1 VKLPTSLDVNRLLP
15 TRVPFRLRVFFRG
28 TFLLLALATIAL
40 ALAVLQD
47 EKERS
52 YRNYQD
58 GFKKNQAQI
67 AAKLRHPTG
76 QLVLLNPKAYT
87 GAVTPLRPVVLPFS
101 ALDFDD
107 RNKAQQAVEMAGCLV
122 QYPDAASMC
131 VAIGN
136 NPFAGGYIYAV
147 GSFNSGAL
155 VPHISGELDLALSH
169 RARITVDMRGE
180 QFRWIAPF
188 ELTPDSPNAA
198 NLGNVRGR
206 LVGFV
211 DNGPITPATRPLRDF
226 RGWLWQDGRC
236 VEANAIA
243 PASAPATGAASQA
256 QAQDAATCT
265 KRAFVSVRLPIE
277 LFREAIYQK
286 APNAIVWPPA
296 DLDQIKV
303 RIEMLAPSKS
313 VVTSATANTPST
325 AISTAT
331 LAATD
336 ASSDTATVA
345 ITDAAT
351 TVTGDITTDTASIT
365 MSAASTINTSTIYT
379 ATISTTTRATITN
392 TVNLAVA
399 PIAPVFDSNT
409 NGATAPFS
417 WAELTPLL
425 LPGEKL
431 RVRKLSAA
439 SPNATNTSA
448 DIVNL
453 AGAESTEQL
462 SPLIGQLIRRLEVDG
477 FDAPI
482 TSQDIVSTPLGRYEL
497 TLTGDI
503 RTVNKTLTA
512 VATRVSWFV
521 GAMLLAIFLT
531 WLAIELIII
540 RRITEL
546 TRRAATVSKGV
557 KSTVA
562 SDNLSAVDLSD
573 LRGGDELGVL
583 AGGLQ
588 DLLQRVN
595 EDVRREH
602 IRVAQEKDTW
612 HAVGHEIMSPL
623 QSLMVLHGSVDDP
636 AHRYISRMQQAVR
649 VLYGSASPSEAFES
663 TALNVQTLDV
673 NEFLSHIASNSA
685 AAGIQG
691 VTFTPATQAVTV
703 RADEYSL
710 EDAVSHI
717 LRNAQRYRLPNTPIA
732 ITLTVNTS
740 EGKAP
745 EAVVTIHNQGPHIA
759 ADMLGKIFEYGV
771 SDQQDAGALGNRGQG
786 LFVAKTYMAKMG
798 GTITARNVDDG
809 VCFELSLQY
818 AGGRV

>member
-1 VKLPTSLDVNRLLP
+1 MKLPGYLQGGLDVNRLLP
-15 TRVPFRLRVFFRG
+15 TRLPFRLRVFFRG

-76 QLVLLNPKAYT
+76 QLLLLNPNAYT

-107 RNKAQQAVEMAGCLV
+107 RNKSQQAVEMAGCLV

-136 NPFAGGYIYAV
+136 NPFAGGFIYAV

-155 VPHISGELDLALSH
+155 VPHTSGELDLRLAH
-169 RARITVDMRGE
+169 RARITVEMRGG

-188 ELTPDSPNAA
+188 EITPDNANAA

-236 VEANAIA
+236 VD
-243 PASAPATGAASQA
+243 ASAAAAASGA
-256 QAQDAATCT
+256 QGADAATCT
-265 KRAFVSVRLPIE
+265 KRAFISVRLPIE
-277 LFREAIYQK
+277 LFREAIFRK

-303 RIEMLAPSKS
+303 RIEMLAPSIAS
-313 VVTSATANTPST
+313 SPGDNGV
-325 AISTAT
+325 TAT
-331 LAATD
+331 
-336 ASSDTATVA
+336 
-345 ITDAAT
+345 
-351 TVTGDITTDTASIT
+351 
-365 MSAASTINTSTIYT
+365 
-379 ATISTTTRATITN
+379 STTLSN
-392 TVNLAVA
+392 PA
-399 PIAPVFDSNT
+399 PLFDSNAG
-409 NGATAPFS
+409 GATAPFS
-417 WAELTPLL
+417 WSELAPLL

-431 RVRKLSAA
+431 RVRKLGVA
-439 SPNATNTSA
+439 SNSA

-462 SPLIGQLIRRLEVDG
+462 SPLIGQLIRRLDVEG
-477 FDAPI
+477 YDAPI
-482 TSQDIVSTPLGRYEL
+482 TSQDVISTPLGRYEL
-497 TLTGDI
+497 SLTGDI

-531 WLAIELIII
+531 WLAIELSII

-562 SDNLSAVDLSD
+562 SDTLSAVDLSD

-595 EDVRREH
+595 EDLRREH

-685 AAGIQG
+685 AAGISD
-691 VTFTPATQAVTV
+691 VTFTAAQAVTV

-717 LRNAQRYRLPNTPIA
+717 LRNAQRYRLPGTPIA
-732 ITLTVNTS
+732 ITLAVNTT
-740 EGKAP
+740 EGAAP
-745 EAVVTIHNQGPHIA
+745 EAVVNIRNQGPHIA
-759 ADMLGKIFEYGV
+759 PDMLGKIFEYGV
-771 SDQQDAGALGNRGQG
+771 SDQQDAAALGNRGQG

-798 GTITARNVDDG
+798 GTITARNVEDG
-809 VCFELSLQY
+809 VCFELRLQY

>member
-1 VKLPTSLDVNRLLP
+1 MKLPTSLDVNRLLP

-28 TFLLLALATIAL
+28 AFLLLALATIGL

-76 QLVLLNPKAYT
+76 QLVLLNPSAYT
-87 GAVTPLRPVVLPFS
+87 GNVTPLRPVVLPFS

-107 RNKAQQAVEMAGCLV
+107 KSKAQQAVEMAGCLV

-136 NPFAGGYIYAV
+136 NPFAGGFIYAV
-147 GSFNSGAL
+147 GSFNSGLL
-155 VPHISGELDLALSH
+155 VPHIPGELDLSLSH
-169 RARITVDMRGE
+169 RARITVDMRG
-180 QFRWIAPF
+180 QSFKWIAPF
-188 ELTPDSPNAA
+188 ETTEENANIA

-206 LVGFV
+206 LVGFAG
-211 DNGPITPATRPLRDF
+211 DASITPATRPIRDF

-236 VEANAIA
+236 VDGLALLPE
-243 PASAPATGAASQA
+243 AASS
-256 QAQDAATCT
+256 AACT

-277 LFREAIYQK
+277 LFREALFQK
-286 APNAIVWPPA
+286 GPAGVVWPPA

-303 RIEMLAPSKS
+303 RVELLP
-313 VVTSATANTPST
+313 PG
-325 AISTAT
+325 
-331 LAATD
+331 D
-336 ASSDTATVA
+336 AVP
-345 ITDAAT
+345 
-351 TVTGDITTDTASIT
+351 
-365 MSAASTINTSTIYT
+365 
-379 ATISTTTRATITN
+379 
-392 TVNLAVA
+392 L
-399 PIAPVFDSNT
+399 FDSNAR
-409 NGATAPFS
+409 GATAPFS
-417 WAELTPLL
+417 WSEITPLL

-431 RVRKLSAA
+431 RVRKVSSIKTTTHPDIITLSGEE
-439 SPNATNTSA
+439 T
-448 DIVNL
+448 
-453 AGAESTEQL
+453 TEQS
-462 SPLIGQLIRRLEVDG
+462 SPLIGRLIRRLDVDG
-477 FDAPI
+477 YDAPI
-482 TSQDIVSTPLGRYEL
+482 NNTEVISTPLGRYEL
-497 TLTGDI
+497 MLSGDI
-503 RTVNKTLTA
+503 RSVNKALTA

-531 WLAIELIII
+531 WLAIELRII

-557 KSTVA
+557 KSTLA
-562 SDNLSAVDLSD
+562 SDNLATVDLSD

-595 EDVRREH
+595 EDVRREQ
-602 IRVAQEKDTW
+602 IRIAQEKDTW

-623 QSLMVLHGSVDDP
+623 QSLMVLHGSADDP

-663 TALNVQTLDV
+663 TALNVQTLDI
-673 NEFLSHIASNSA
+673 NEFLIHIASNSA
-685 AAGIQG
+685 AAGIPN
-691 VTFTPATQAVTV
+691 VTFAPVAHTVMV

-717 LRNAQRYRLPNTPIA
+717 LRNAQRYRLPGTPIP
-732 ITLTVNTS
+732 ITLAVNTTES
-740 EGKAP
+740 TAP
-745 EAVVTIHNQGPHIA
+745 EAIVSISNQGPHIERE
-759 ADMLGKIFEYGV
+759 MLGKIFEYGV
-771 SDQQDAGALGNRGQG
+771 SDQADSAAHGQRGQG

-798 GTITARNVDDG
+798 GTITAHNVDGG
-809 VCFELSLQY
+809 VCFELRLQY
-818 AGGRV
+818 AGGRA

>member
-1 VKLPTSLDVNRLLP
+1 MKLPGYLQGGLDVNRLLP

-76 QLVLLNPKAYT
+76 QLVLLNPNAYT

-136 NPFAGGYIYAV
+136 NPFAGGFIYAV

-155 VPHISGELDLALSH
+155 VPHTSGELDLRLAH

-180 QFRWIAPF
+180 AFRWIAPF
-188 ELTPDSPNAA
+188 EITPDNANAA

-206 LVGFV
+206 LVGFL

-236 VEANAIA
+236 VDASAAA
-243 PASAPATGAASQA
+243 PANGAQPA
-256 QAQDAATCT
+256 DAATCT
-265 KRAFVSVRLPIE
+265 KRAFISVRLPIE
-277 LFREAIYQK
+277 LFREAIFQK

-303 RIEMLAPSKS
+303 RVEMLAPS
-313 VVTSATANTPST
+313 
-325 AISTAT
+325 I
-331 LAATD
+331 
-336 ASSDTATVA
+336 ASSPGDNG
-345 ITDAAT
+345 ITAAT
-351 TVTGDITTDTASIT
+351 TSTAS
-365 MSAASTINTSTIYT
+365 NP
-379 ATISTTTRATITN
+379 
-392 TVNLAVA
+392 A
-399 PIAPVFDSNT
+399 PLFDSNAG
-409 NGATAPFS
+409 GATAPFS
-417 WAELTPLL
+417 WSELAPLL

-431 RVRKLSAA
+431 RVRKLGA
-439 SPNATNTSA
+439 SNSA

-453 AGAESTEQL
+453 AGAEGTEQL
-462 SPLIGQLIRRLEVDG
+462 SPLIGQLIRRIEVEG
-477 FDAPI
+477 YDAPI
-482 TSQDIVSTPLGRYEL
+482 TSQDVISTPLGRYEL
-497 TLTGDI
+497 SLTGDI

-531 WLAIELIII
+531 WLAIELSII

-562 SDNLSAVDLSD
+562 SDKLSALDLSD

-649 VLYGSASPSEAFES
+649 VLYGGASPSEAFES

-685 AAGIQG
+685 AAGIPD
-691 VTFTPATQAVTV
+691 VIFAPAAQAVIV

-717 LRNAQRYRLPNTPIA
+717 LRNAQRYRLAGTPIA
-732 ITLTVNTS
+732 ITLAVSTT
-740 EGKAP
+740 EGAAP
-745 EAVVTIHNQGPHIA
+745 EAVVSISNQGPHIA
-759 ADMLGKIFEYGV
+759 FDMLGKIFEYGV
-771 SDQQDAGALGNRGQG
+771 SDQQDAAALGNRGQG

-798 GTITARNVDDG
+798 GTITARNVGGG
-809 VCFELSLQY
+809 VCFELRLQR
-818 AGGRV
+818 AGGRA

>member
-1 VKLPTSLDVNRLLP
+1 VKLPAYLQGSLDVNRLLP

-28 TFLLLALATIAL
+28 AFLLLALATIGL

-76 QLVLLNPKAYT
+76 QLVLLNPNTYT
-87 GAVTPLRPVVLPFS
+87 RNITPLRPVVLPFS

-107 RNKAQQAVEMAGCLV
+107 KSKAQQAVEMAGCLV

-136 NPFAGGYIYAV
+136 NPFAGGFIYAV
-147 GSFNSGAL
+147 GGFNSGAL
-155 VPHISGELDLALSH
+155 VPHIPGELDLSLAH
-169 RARITVDMRGE
+169 RARITVDMRG
-180 QFRWIAPF
+180 QSFQWIAPF
-188 ELTPDSPNAA
+188 ESSEESANIA

-206 LVGFV
+206 LVGFAG
-211 DNGPITPATRPLRDF
+211 NGPITPATRPVRDF

-236 VEANAIA
+236 ADGSLA
-243 PASAPATGAASQA
+243 PQSP
-256 QAQDAATCT
+256 CT
-265 KRAFVSVRLPIE
+265 KRTFVSVRLPIE
-277 LFREAIYQK
+277 LFREALFR
-286 APNAIVWPPA
+286 ASPGTIVWPPA
-296 DLDQIKV
+296 DLDQITV
-303 RIEMLAPSKS
+303 RVEMLP
-313 VVTSATANTPST
+313 PG
-325 AISTAT
+325 
-331 LAATD
+331 
-336 ASSDTATVA
+336 
-345 ITDAAT
+345 DAA
-351 TVTGDITTDTASIT
+351 A
-365 MSAASTINTSTIYT
+365 
-379 ATISTTTRATITN
+379 
-392 TVNLAVA
+392 L
-399 PIAPVFDSNT
+399 FDSNAS
-409 NGATAPFS
+409 GATAPFS
-417 WAELTPLL
+417 WAEITPLL

-431 RVRKLSAA
+431 RIRQLGAANAVKDIITLSGIEATEPA
-439 SPNATNTSA
+439 SPL
-448 DIVNL
+448 V
-453 AGAESTEQL
+453 GR
-462 SPLIGQLIRRLEVDG
+462 LIRSLQVEG
-477 FDAPI
+477 YDAPI
-482 TSQDIVSTPLGRYEL
+482 ANTEVISTPLGRFEL
-497 TLTGDI
+497 TLAGDI
-503 RTVNKTLTA
+503 RTVNKNLTA

-531 WLAIELIII
+531 WLAIELSII

-562 SDNLSAVDLSD
+562 SDNLATVDLTD

-595 EDVRREH
+595 EDVRREQ
-602 IRVAQEKDTW
+602 IRIAQEKDTW

-663 TALNVQTLDV
+663 TALDVQTLDV

-685 AAGIQG
+685 AAGITD
-691 VTFTPATQAVTV
+691 VIFAPAAQPVMV

-717 LRNAQRYRLPNTPIA
+717 LRNAQRYRLPGTPIP
-732 ITLTVNTS
+732 ITLTINTT
-740 EGKAP
+740 EGTAP
-745 EAVVTIHNQGPHIA
+745 EAIVSISNQGPHIER
-759 ADMLGKIFEYGV
+759 DMLGKIFEYGV
-771 SDQQDAGALGNRGQG
+771 SDQADSAAHGQRGQG

-798 GTITARNVDDG
+798 GTITARNVEGG
-809 VCFELSLQY
+809 VCFELRLQY
-818 AGGRV
+818 AGGRA

>member
-1 VKLPTSLDVNRLLP
+1 VKLPAYLQESLDVNRLLP

-28 TFLLLALATIAL
+28 AFLLLALATLGL

-67 AAKLRHPTG
+67 AAKLLHPTG
-76 QLVLLNPKAYT
+76 QLVLLNPNAYT
-87 GAVTPLRPVVLPFS
+87 RNITPLRPVVLPFS

-107 RNKAQQAVEMAGCLV
+107 KSKAQQAVEMAGCLV
-122 QYPDAASMC
+122 QYSDAASMC

-136 NPFAGGYIYAV
+136 NPFAGGFIYAV
-147 GSFNSGAL
+147 GSFNSGVL
-155 VPHISGELDLALSH
+155 VPHISGELDLSLSH
-169 RARITVDMRGE
+169 RARITVDMRG
-180 QFRWIAPF
+180 QSFKWIAPF
-188 ELTPDSPNAA
+188 ETAEESANIA

-206 LVGFV
+206 LVGFAG
-211 DNGPITPATRPLRDF
+211 DAPITPATRPIRDF

-236 VEANAIA
+236 VDGAAVVSDANATTA
-243 PASAPATGAASQA
+243 
-256 QAQDAATCT
+256 CT

-277 LFREAIYQK
+277 LFREALFQK
-286 APNAIVWPPA
+286 GPAGVVWPPA

-303 RIEMLAPSKS
+303 RVELLP
-313 VVTSATANTPST
+313 PG
-325 AISTAT
+325 
-331 LAATD
+331 
-336 ASSDTATVA
+336 
-345 ITDAAT
+345 DAAP
-351 TVTGDITTDTASIT
+351 
-365 MSAASTINTSTIYT
+365 
-379 ATISTTTRATITN
+379 
-392 TVNLAVA
+392 L
-399 PIAPVFDSNT
+399 FDSNAS
-409 NGATAPFS
+409 GATAPFS
-417 WAELTPLL
+417 WSEITPLL

-431 RVRKLSAA
+431 RVRKVSAA
-439 SPNATNTSA
+439 NNNPNA
-448 DIVNL
+448 DIITL
-453 AGAESTEQL
+453 SGAETTEQS
-462 SPLIGQLIRRLEVDG
+462 SPLIGRLIRRLQVEG
-477 FDAPI
+477 YDAPI
-482 TSQDIVSTPLGRYEL
+482 NNTEVISTPLGRYEL
-497 TLTGDI
+497 TLSGDI
-503 RTVNKTLTA
+503 RTVNKALTA

-531 WLAIELIII
+531 WLAIELSII

-562 SDNLSAVDLSD
+562 SDNLTTVDLTD

-595 EDVRREH
+595 EDVRREQ
-602 IRVAQEKDTW
+602 IRIAQEKDTW

-663 TALNVQTLDV
+663 TALDVQTLDV

-685 AAGIQG
+685 AAGIPDVMFALAAQP
-691 VTFTPATQAVTV
+691 VMV

-717 LRNAQRYRLPNTPIA
+717 LRNAQRYRLPGTPIP
-732 ITLTVNTS
+732 ITLTINTT
-740 EGKAP
+740 EGTAP
-745 EAVVTIHNQGPHIA
+745 EAVVSISNQGPHIER
-759 ADMLGKIFEYGV
+759 DMLGKIFEYGV
-771 SDQQDAGALGNRGQG
+771 SDQADSAAHGQRGQG

-798 GTITARNVDDG
+798 GTITACNVEGG
-809 VCFELSLQY
+809 VCFELRLQY
-818 AGGRV
+818 AGGRA

>member
-15 TRVPFRLRVFFRG
+15 TRVPFGLRVFFRG
-28 TFLLLALATIAL
+28 AFLLLALATIGL

-76 QLVLLNPKAYT
+76 QLVLLNPNAYSND
-87 GAVTPLRPVVLPFS
+87 VTPLRPVVLPFS

-107 RNKAQQAVEMAGCLV
+107 KSKAQQAVEMAGCLV

-131 VAIGN
+131 VAVGN
-136 NPFAGGYIYAV
+136 NPFAGGFIYAV
-147 GSFNSGAL
+147 GSFNSGVL
-155 VPHISGELDLALSH
+155 VPHISGELDLTLAH
-169 RARITVDMRGE
+169 RALITVQMRG
-180 QFRWIAPF
+180 QTFTWIAPF
-188 ELTPDSPNAA
+188 EAAEESANIA

-206 LVGFV
+206 LVGFSG
-211 DNGPITPATRPLRDF
+211 DTPITSATRPVRDF

-236 VEANAIA
+236 VEAATTTA
-243 PASAPATGAASQA
+243 LSAPSSDTV
-256 QAQDAATCT
+256 CT

-277 LFREAIYQK
+277 LFREALFQK
-286 APNAIVWPPA
+286 GPAGVVWPPA

-303 RIEMLAPSKS
+303 RVALLAPG
-313 VVTSATANTPST
+313 SAPA
-325 AISTAT
+325 
-331 LAATD
+331 L
-336 ASSDTATVA
+336 
-345 ITDAAT
+345 
-351 TVTGDITTDTASIT
+351 
-365 MSAASTINTSTIYT
+365 
-379 ATISTTTRATITN
+379 
-392 TVNLAVA
+392 
-399 PIAPVFDSNT
+399 FDSNT
-409 NGATAPFS
+409 SGATAPFS
-417 WAELTPLL
+417 WAEITPLL

-431 RVRKLSAA
+431 RIRKIGGTKT
-439 SPNATNTSA
+439 TNA
-448 DIVNL
+448 DIITL
-453 AGAESTEQL
+453 SGAETSEPA
-462 SPLIGQLIRRLEVDG
+462 SPLIGRLIRRLQVEG
-477 FDAPI
+477 YDAPI
-482 TSQDIVSTPLGRYEL
+482 TNTEVISTSLGRYEL
-497 TLTGDI
+497 TLSGDI
-503 RTVNKTLTA
+503 RTVNKALTA

-521 GAMLLAIFLT
+521 GGMLLAIFLT
-531 WLAIELIII
+531 WLAIEVRII

-546 TRRAATVSKGV
+546 TRRAAAVSKGV

-562 SDNLSAVDLSD
+562 SDNLAAVNLAD
-573 LRGGDELGVL
+573 LRGSDELGVL

-623 QSLMVLHGSVDDP
+623 QSLMVLHGNADDP

-649 VLYGSASPSEAFES
+649 VLYGSASPSEAFEA
-663 TALNVQTLDV
+663 TALDVQTLDV
-673 NEFLSHIASNSA
+673 NEFLNHIASNAA

-691 VTFTPATQAVTV
+691 VTFAPVTQPVMV

-717 LRNAQRYRLPNTPIA
+717 LRNAQRYRLQDTPIH
-732 ITLTVNTS
+732 ITLSVQQP
-740 EGKAP
+740 EGAAK
-745 EAVVTIHNQGPHIA
+745 EALVTIHNQGPQIDVA
-759 ADMLGKIFEYGV
+759 MLGKIFEYGV
-771 SDQQDAGALGNRGQG
+771 SDQADSAAQGQRGQG

-798 GTITARNVDDG
+798 GTITARNVAGG
-809 VCFELSLQY
+809 VCFDLRLQY
-818 AGGRV
+818 AGGAGGAGART

>member
-28 TFLLLALATIAL
+28 AFLLLALATIGL

-76 QLVLLNPKAYT
+76 QLVLLNPTAYT
-87 GAVTPLRPVVLPFS
+87 GDVTPLRPVVLPFS

-107 RNKAQQAVEMAGCLV
+107 KSKAQQAVEMAGCLV

-136 NPFAGGYIYAV
+136 NPFAGGFIYAV
-147 GSFNSGAL
+147 GSFNSGVL
-155 VPHISGELDLALSH
+155 VPHISGELDLSLSH
-169 RARITVDMRGE
+169 RARITVDMRG
-180 QFRWIAPF
+180 QSFKWIAPF
-188 ELTPDSPNAA
+188 ETAEESANIA

-206 LVGFV
+206 LVGFAG
-211 DNGPITPATRPLRDF
+211 DAPITPATRPIRDF

-236 VEANAIA
+236 VDGAAVVPVVSTD
-243 PASAPATGAASQA
+243 PASSV
-256 QAQDAATCT
+256 TCT

-277 LFREAIYQK
+277 LFREALFQK
-286 APNAIVWPPA
+286 GPAGVVWPPA

-303 RIEMLAPSKS
+303 RVEMLQPG
-313 VVTSATANTPST
+313 
-325 AISTAT
+325 
-331 LAATD
+331 D
-336 ASSDTATVA
+336 AVP
-345 ITDAAT
+345 
-351 TVTGDITTDTASIT
+351 
-365 MSAASTINTSTIYT
+365 
-379 ATISTTTRATITN
+379 
-392 TVNLAVA
+392 L
-399 PIAPVFDSNT
+399 FDSNAS
-409 NGATAPFS
+409 GATAPFS
-417 WAELTPLL
+417 WSEITPLL

-431 RVRKLSAA
+431 RVRKVGAA
-439 SPNATNTSA
+439 NNNPNA
-448 DIVNL
+448 DIITL
-453 AGAESTEQL
+453 SGAETTEQS
-462 SPLIGQLIRRLEVDG
+462 SPLIGRLIRRLEVDG
-477 FDAPI
+477 YDAPI
-482 TSQDIVSTPLGRYEL
+482 NNTEVISTPLGRYEL
-497 TLTGDI
+497 TLSGDI
-503 RTVNKTLTA
+503 RTVNKALTA

-521 GAMLLAIFLT
+521 VGMLLAIFLT
-531 WLAIELIII
+531 WLAIEVRII

-557 KSTVA
+557 RA
-562 SDNLSAVDLSD
+562 SDNLATVDLTD

-595 EDVRREH
+595 EDVRREQ
-602 IRVAQEKDTW
+602 IRIAQEKDTW

-623 QSLMVLHGSVDDP
+623 QSLMVLHGNASDP

-685 AAGIQG
+685 AAGIPD
-691 VTFTPATQAVTV
+691 VIFAPATQPVMV

-717 LRNAQRYRLPNTPIA
+717 LRNAQRYRLLGTPIP

-740 EGKAP
+740 EGTAP
-745 EAVVTIHNQGPHIA
+745 EAIVSISNQGPHIEH
-759 ADMLGKIFEYGV
+759 DMLGKIFEYGV
-771 SDQQDAGALGNRGQG
+771 SDQADSAAHGQRGQG

-798 GTITARNVDDG
+798 GTITARNVEGG
-809 VCFELSLQY
+809 VCFELRLQY
-818 AGGRV
+818 AGNKS

>member
-1 VKLPTSLDVNRLLP
+1 MKLPTSLDVNRLLP

-155 VPHISGELDLALSH
+155 VPHTSGELDLALSH

-236 VEANAIA
+236 VEASAIA
-243 PASAPATGAASQA
+243 PARAPASAAASDG

-277 LFREAIYQK
+277 LFREAIYQR

-303 RIEMLAPSKS
+303 RVEMLAPSKS
-313 VVTSATANTPST
+313 VFPSVTSTFA
-325 AISTAT
+325 
-331 LAATD
+331 
-336 ASSDTATVA
+336 
-345 ITDAAT
+345 
-351 TVTGDITTDTASIT
+351 
-365 MSAASTINTSTIYT
+365 SAASTAIAQVTLATEVPSTDKVTTGAAIVATTETVSLATTSTANFT
-379 ATISTTTRATITN
+379 
-392 TVNLAVA
+392 VA
-399 PIAPVFDSNT
+399 PIAHVFDSNAS
-409 NGATAPFS
+409 GATAPFS
-417 WAELTPLL
+417 WSELVPLL

-431 RVRKLSAA
+431 RVRKLSATSPSA
-439 SPNATNTSA
+439 SPTSA

-477 FDAPI
+477 YDAPI
-482 TSQDIVSTPLGRYEL
+482 TSQDVISTPLGRYEL
-497 TLTGDI
+497 TLTGDM

-531 WLAIELIII
+531 WLAIELSII

-685 AAGIQG
+685 AAGIQD
-691 VTFTPATQAVTV
+691 VTFIPAAQAVTV

-717 LRNAQRYRLPNTPIA
+717 LRNAQRYRLPSTPIA

-745 EAVVTIHNQGPHIA
+745 EAVIAIHNQGPHIDP
-759 ADMLGKIFEYGV
+759 DMLGKIFEYGV
-771 SDQQDAGALGNRGQG
+771 SDQQDAAALGNRGQG

-798 GTITARNVDDG
+798 GTITARNVEDG
-809 VCFELSLQY
+809 VCFELRLQY

>member
-1 VKLPTSLDVNRLLP
+1 MKLPTSIDVNRLLP

-28 TFLLLALATIAL
+28 AFLLLALATIGL

-76 QLVLLNPKAYT
+76 QLVLLNPTAYT
-87 GAVTPLRPVVLPFS
+87 SAVTPLHPVVLPFS

-107 RNKAQQAVEMAGCLV
+107 KSKAQQAVEMAGCLV

-136 NPFAGGYIYAV
+136 NPFAGGFIYAV
-147 GSFNSGAL
+147 GSFNSGVL
-155 VPHISGELDLALSH
+155 VPHIPGELDLSLSH
-169 RARITVDMRGE
+169 RARITVDMRG
-180 QFRWIAPF
+180 QSFKWIAPF
-188 ELTPDSPNAA
+188 ETAEESANIA

-206 LVGFV
+206 LVGFAG
-211 DNGPITPATRPLRDF
+211 DAPITPATRPIRDF

-236 VEANAIA
+236 VDGAAA
-243 PASAPATGAASQA
+243 VPDAASVAASAAPIV
-256 QAQDAATCT
+256 TCT

-277 LFREAIYQK
+277 LFREALFQK
-286 APNAIVWPPA
+286 GPAGVVWPPA

-303 RIEMLAPSKS
+303 HVELLPPGEA
-313 VVTSATANTPST
+313 
-325 AISTAT
+325 
-331 LAATD
+331 
-336 ASSDTATVA
+336 
-345 ITDAAT
+345 
-351 TVTGDITTDTASIT
+351 
-365 MSAASTINTSTIYT
+365 
-379 ATISTTTRATITN
+379 
-392 TVNLAVA
+392 
-399 PIAPVFDSNT
+399 APVFNSNAG
-409 NGATAPFS
+409 GATAPFS
-417 WAELTPLL
+417 WAEITPLL

-431 RVRKLSAA
+431 RVRKVGAVNKN
-439 SPNATNTSA
+439 PSA
-448 DIVNL
+448 DIIAL
-453 AGAESTEQL
+453 SGAETTEQS
-462 SPLIGQLIRRLEVDG
+462 SPLIGRLIRRLEVDG
-477 FDAPI
+477 YDAPI
-482 TSQDIVSTPLGRYEL
+482 SNTEVISTPLGRYEL
-497 TLTGDI
+497 ILSGDI
-503 RTVNKTLTA
+503 RTVNKALTA

-521 GAMLLAIFLT
+521 GGMLLAIFVT
-531 WLAIELIII
+531 WLAIELRII

-562 SDNLSAVDLSD
+562 SDNLSAVDLTD
-573 LRGGDELGVL
+573 LRGSDELGVL

-595 EDVRREH
+595 EDVRREQ

-623 QSLMVLHGSVDDP
+623 QSLMVLHGNADDP

-663 TALNVQTLDV
+663 TALNVRTLDV
-673 NEFLSHIASNSA
+673 NDFLSHIASNSA
-685 AAGIQG
+685 AAGIPD
-691 VTFTPATQAVTV
+691 VLFTPATQAVMV

-710 EDAVSHI
+710 EDVVSHI
-717 LRNAQRYRLPNTPIA
+717 LRNAQRYRLPGTPIP
-732 ITLTVNTS
+732 ITLAVNNS
-740 EGKAP
+740 EGTAP
-745 EAVVTIHNQGPHIA
+745 EAVVSISNQGPHIEH
-759 ADMLGKIFEYGV
+759 DMLGKIFEYGV
-771 SDQQDAGALGNRGQG
+771 SDQADSAAHGQRGQG

-798 GTITARNVDDG
+798 GTITARNVEGG
-809 VCFELSLQY
+809 VCFELRLQY
-818 AGGRV
+818 AGNKP

>member
-1 VKLPTSLDVNRLLP
+1 MKLPGYLQGGLDVNRLLP
-15 TRVPFRLRVFFRG
+15 ARVPFRLRVFFRG

-76 QLVLLNPKAYT
+76 QLVLLNPNAYA

-131 VAIGN
+131 VAVGN
-136 NPFAGGYIYAV
+136 NPFAGGFIYAV

-155 VPHISGELDLALSH
+155 VPHTSGELDLRLAH

-188 ELTPDSPNAA
+188 EITPDSANAA

-236 VEANAIA
+236 VDASAGA
-243 PASAPATGAASQA
+243 PAGSATPA
-256 QAQDAATCT
+256 DAATCT
-265 KRAFVSVRLPIE
+265 KRAFISVRLPIE
-277 LFREAIYQK
+277 LFREAIFQK

-303 RIEMLAPSKS
+303 RMEMLAPS
-313 VVTSATANTPST
+313 
-325 AISTAT
+325 I
-331 LAATD
+331 
-336 ASSDTATVA
+336 ASSQSDSSVT
-345 ITDAAT
+345 AAT
-351 TVTGDITTDTASIT
+351 T
-365 MSAASTINTSTIYT
+365 STS
-379 ATISTTTRATITN
+379 SDP
-392 TVNLAVA
+392 A
-399 PIAPVFDSNT
+399 PLFDSNAG
-409 NGATAPFS
+409 GATAPFS
-417 WAELTPLL
+417 WSELAPLL

-431 RVRKLSAA
+431 RVRKLGAA
-439 SPNATNTSA
+439 RNSA

-462 SPLIGQLIRRLEVDG
+462 SPLIGQLIRRLEVEG
-477 FDAPI
+477 YDAPI
-482 TSQDIVSTPLGRYEL
+482 TSQDVISTPLGRYEL
-497 TLTGDI
+497 SLTGDI

-531 WLAIELIII
+531 WLAIELSII

-557 KSTVA
+557 KSTFS
-562 SDNLSAVDLSD
+562 SDALGAVDLSD

-685 AAGIQG
+685 AAGIPD
-691 VTFTPATQAVTV
+691 VTFAAAAQAVTV

-717 LRNAQRYRLPNTPIA
+717 LRNAQRYRLPSTPIA

-745 EAVVTIHNQGPHIA
+745 EAVIAIHNQGPHIDP
-759 ADMLGKIFEYGV
+759 DMLGKIFEYGV
-771 SDQQDAGALGNRGQG
+771 SDQQDAAALGNRGQG

-798 GTITARNVDDG
+798 GTITARNVEDG
-809 VCFELSLQY
+809 VCFELRLQY

>member
-1 VKLPTSLDVNRLLP
+1 MKLPTNLYVNRLLP

-28 TFLLLALATIAL
+28 AFLLLALATIGL

-76 QLVLLNPKAYT
+76 QLVLLNPAAYT
-87 GAVTPLRPVVLPFS
+87 SNVTPLRPVVLPFS

-107 RNKAQQAVEMAGCLV
+107 KGKAQQAVEMAGCLV

-136 NPFAGGYIYAV
+136 NPFAGGFIYAV
-147 GSFNSGAL
+147 GSFNSGVL
-155 VPHISGELDLALSH
+155 VPHVSGELDLSLSH
-169 RARITVDMRGE
+169 RARITVDMRG
-180 QFRWIAPF
+180 QTFTWVAPF
-188 ELTPDSPNAA
+188 ETTEESVNTA

-206 LVGFV
+206 LVGFAG
-211 DNGPITPATRPLRDF
+211 DAPITPAARPIRDF

-236 VEANAIA
+236 
-243 PASAPATGAASQA
+243 TDGAKMDT
-256 QAQDAATCT
+256 AQDTPCS
-265 KRAFVSVRLPIE
+265 KRAFFSVRLPIE
-277 LFREAIYQK
+277 LFREALFQK
-286 APNAIVWPPA
+286 GPGGVVWPPA
-296 DLDQIKV
+296 DLDLIKV
-303 RIEMLAPSKS
+303 RIQLLAPG
-313 VVTSATANTPST
+313 N
-325 AISTAT
+325 
-331 LAATD
+331 AAALFD
-336 ASSDTATVA
+336 SDT
-345 ITDAAT
+345 
-351 TVTGDITTDTASIT
+351 
-365 MSAASTINTSTIYT
+365 
-379 ATISTTTRATITN
+379 
-392 TVNLAVA
+392 
-399 PIAPVFDSNT
+399 P
-409 NGATAPFS
+409 GATAPFS
-417 WAELTPLL
+417 WSEITPLL

-431 RVRKLSAA
+431 RVRKVSADK
-439 SPNATNTSA
+439 ATPTQPSA
-448 DIVNL
+448 DIITL
-453 AGAESTEQL
+453 SGQETTEQS
-462 SPLIGQLIRRLEVDG
+462 SPLIGRLIRRLEVEG
-477 FDAPI
+477 YDAPI
-482 TSQDIVSTPLGRYEL
+482 NNTEVISTPLGRYEL
-497 TLTGDI
+497 ILSGDI
-503 RTVNKTLTA
+503 RTVNKALTA

-521 GAMLLAIFLT
+521 GGMLLAIFVT
-531 WLAIELIII
+531 WLAIELSII

-562 SDNLSAVDLSD
+562 TDNLVSVDLAD

-595 EDVRREH
+595 EDVRREQ

-623 QSLMVLHGSVDDP
+623 QSLMVLHGNTDDP

-685 AAGIQG
+685 AAGIPDVMFKPSAQP
-691 VTFTPATQAVTV
+691 VIV

-717 LRNAQRYRLPNTPIA
+717 LRNAQRYRLPGTPIP
-732 ITLTVNTS
+732 ITLTVSTS
-740 EGKAP
+740 EGAAP
-745 EAVVTIHNQGPHIA
+745 EAVVSISNQGPPIA
-759 ADMLGKIFEYGV
+759 HDMLGKIFEYGV
-771 SDQQDAGALGNRGQG
+771 SDQADSAAHGNRGQG

-798 GTITARNVDDG
+798 GTITAHNLDGG
-809 VCFELSLQY
+809 VCFELRLQY
-818 AGGRV
+818 AGGRA